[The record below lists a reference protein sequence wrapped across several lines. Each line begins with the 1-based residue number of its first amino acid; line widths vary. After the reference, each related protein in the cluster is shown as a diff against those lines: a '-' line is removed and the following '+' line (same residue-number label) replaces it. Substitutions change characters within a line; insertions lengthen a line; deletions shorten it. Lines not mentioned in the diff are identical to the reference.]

1 MPPTARSPI
10 VLKAIR
16 FELRLALRHLR
27 FGGGQTLLTV
37 SAVAVGVSIVIF
49 ITALI
54 FGLRQKLTALLIEA
68 IPHIT
73 MQVKA
78 VQPRPLAHLPGA
90 AAEASSSRIEQ
101 QAPLQK
107 HIDNWS
113 QVADMVRRLPHV
125 RLVAPA
131 VRVQGFVSRG
141 GHGVGVVVVGVDPAL
156 QDAVAPVSKHLI
168 AGQYLTLRSEEMVIA
183 ANLAAELQVA
193 TGDRLR
199 LTSSSGTSDTVTIVG
214 IYRAGSRSD
223 VYVTLRTAQRLFGL
237 GTAVNTILVKLVD
250 VFAAD
255 QVADHLMALL
265 PYEAKSWS
273 RESPNFRTSLR
284 AQAAVA
290 YIISGCSLLAS
301 SFAMASVLVVSV
313 LQKSSQIGILKSM
326 GARRQPDTP
335 GLPLRRVGSGYGGQ
349 CAGCAARD
357 VDGLSPG
364 SDPSTG
370 GAGGPGPRAPVSG
383 RSVAGIYCP
392 GHARGDRVHRAGGHT
407 PRPTCGAPESGGGDA
422 MRDNAAQHQWFCH
435 HGAPGL
441 LSASGSGSRRNT
453 GGAQD
458 VRG

>member
-27 FGGGQTLLTV
+27 FGGTQTLLTV

-78 VQPRPLAHLPGA
+78 VQPMPLAHLRGA
-90 AAEASSSRIEQ
+90 TTGASSSRIEQ
-101 QAPLQK
+101 QDPPQK
-107 HIDNWS
+107 HIDNWP
-113 QVADMVRRLPHV
+113 QVADMVRHETHV

-131 VRVQGFVSRG
+131 VRMQGFASRG
-141 GHGVGVVVVGVDPAL
+141 GHVVGVSVVGVDPAL

-183 ANLAAELQVA
+183 ANLAEELQVA

-199 LTSSSGTSDTVTIVG
+199 LTSSTGTSDTVTIVG
-214 IYRAGSRSD
+214 IYRVGSRSD

-237 GTAVNTILVKLVD
+237 GNAVNTILVKLVD

-255 QVADHLMALL
+255 RVADHLTALL

-273 RESPNFRTSLR
+273 REFPNFRTSLR
-284 AQAAVA
+284 AQSAVA
-290 YIISGCSLLAS
+290 YIISACSLLAS

-326 GARRQPDTP
+326 GARRRQILHIFIFE
-335 GLPLRRVGSGYGGQ
+335 GLGVAIVGSVLGALLGTSMASLLSLIRQPVALVGQVPEPLFPAAVLPGYI
-349 CAGCAARD
+349 ALAILVAIVSTVLAAILPARRAAR
-357 VDGLSPG
+357 LN
-364 SDPSTG
+364 
-370 GAGGPGPRAPVSG
+370 PVEVI
-383 RSVAGIYCP
+383 R
-392 GHARGDRVHRAGGHT
+392 
-407 PRPTCGAPESGGGDA
+407 
-422 MRDNAAQHQWFCH
+422 
-435 HGAPGL
+435 
-441 LSASGSGSRRNT
+441 
-453 GGAQD
+453 
-458 VRG
+458 